1 MSLTSAE
8 LPRVEL
14 HREPAGGP
22 LLMRP
27 AVEVDAL
34 VKIDGLR
41 LDAEDDPWPVGIVL
55 GHGEAIRAHER
66 MFAGSGGVRLR
77 VCPAPD
83 RTRSPQPL
91 DAARALAPT
100 SSRTPRG
107 DRTCANLH
115 TILQPAVKA
124 GVGSPSHGR
133 AARA

>member
-1 MSLTSAE
+1 VRARMSLTSAE

-91 DAARALAPT
+91 DAARALALRQVERHEEIELAQT
-100 SSRTPRG
+100 CTRSCSRP
-107 DRTCANLH
+107 
-115 TILQPAVKA
+115 
-124 GVGSPSHGR
+124 
-133 AARA
+133 